1 MKRLKHFVLRV
12 VILCLIMAQVA
23 ASPAA
28 LALESDDAPAAEQ
41 PAMELFPVDDPVP
54 IILLYVPY
62 LYWDQI
68 NVESTPY
75 LYQLVAD
82 SASGNLISNN
92 AWVIDDLEKDPY
104 VTTYLQP
111 YSLKLAQYDA
121 TVGYLL
127 DTMDPRSLLIVAGSK
142 NFRNEWAPQTY
153 SPIIIHGQ
161 GYEGYLSSDTTDHPR
176 LVTTRDVSALVRHI
190 NYLPDS
196 PDYSVAT
203 ITSHAT
209 DDAADDRLATLI
221 RDRALCDDFRS
232 TKPAIN
238 IAFLVLTFFTFVI
251 SIFLIFLHFKLNR
264 KTLDFLIPL
273 VRILWLII
281 LSYPPATF
289 LMHLTLPSISDPLL
303 LMLDCAVW
311 AGAIVLIALLI
322 GRQTR
327 WIHSLTFLFALT
339 VLVVVIDQLLGG
351 LWTHVGYITYDIL
364 EGSRFDGL
372 GNEPAAMLYGAWFTL
387 SGLLV
392 NRFPTHRLIAPFKR
406 WIFLLVSFSLLLISC
421 LPMFGSSFGPI
432 VWALTGTFYI
442 WWLINERP
450 VTLRVVLLAI
460 GIPILLALGV
470 LYLDLLYNPLSHM
483 RWIIPSAKQGLAV
496 LLHDMV
502 FEAWQV
508 SLNTTLSYA
517 PWPALVFI
525 AVVVALMAFLRLAA
539 PGPYEQFWQRNVGFR
554 AAFTT
559 GLIIVAITLFIE
571 DSGILTPSVYLIY
584 MMSCFVWLICDLH
597 SWRLRE
603 ELRGS
608 VDLSL
613 SDLQRNDRRN
623 GHPSIANSVD
633 PMESLDTV
641 LLEDVKPITMPTDLT
656 DVVPLI
662 EETNFPVEDNS
673 DGDPQPS
680 VGRST
685 ATFATV
691 TLLSRAT
698 GFLRTMAFAF
708 ALGNTLF
715 SSAYYISNNLPNM
728 LYELV
733 AGGVLTTAFL
743 PLYLAQREKRGKQG
757 AADYASNL
765 LGIALITLGAV
776 SLLATIFAPQV
787 IWTQTFMTQDQT
799 EQIEIAVFFFRFF
812 AIQAVFYGVG
822 AILSGLLNAH
832 RIFFWSALAPVFNNI
847 VVIITFLGFPFIS
860 SVNLLAGMIW
870 LAVGTTLGVVA
881 MLVIQIPAFLKLN
894 IPLRFKVNLK
904 DPALRETV
912 RIALPATIFIIMNLL
927 VVAFMNSFSLAVA
940 DNGPSTLSFAW
951 LWYQLPYG
959 VIGVALSTTLFTEM
973 SAASA
978 AEDWQGFKTN
988 VSRGLRTTIFLITPM
1003 ALLLF
1008 ALSHQ
1013 LAGLYHAG
1021 QFNYQDVMNVAQVL
1035 SVWCFA
1041 LPFYS
1046 GYMYLYRAFSS
1057 LRDLKLFIKIDAVG
1071 RVFQALLYGFFT
1083 TGFGLWDGIGLI
1095 GIPVADII
1103 TYCLLFL
1110 VMNRVLQGQI
1120 GSFGLEAIF
1129 KDGAKIFAASAV
1141 AAIFPTVFARSG
1153 FNDNIAVSLI
1163 VIIVCGSAGLGIYYL
1178 ICRML
1183 KIPEVRV
1190 LNDLLSRIGR
1200 RLHRSNGGR

>member
-1 MKRLKHFVLRV
+1 MLRV
-12 VILCLIMAQVA
+12 AILCLILLQVV
-23 ASPAA
+23 ASPVAF
-28 LALESDDAPAAEQ
+28 ALESEDNQPSDRSIGELVPIEEPA
-41 PAMELFPVDDPVP
+41 P

-62 LYWDQI
+62 MDWSQI
-68 NVESTPY
+68 DVESAPFI
-75 LYQLVAD
+75 YQLMED
-82 SASGNLISNN
+82 SACGNLISNN
-92 AWVIDDLEKDPY
+92 AWVIDTLEKDPY

-111 YSLKLAQYDA
+111 YNLRLSQYDA

-127 DTMDPRSLLIVAGSK
+127 ETMDPNSLLIIAGSK
-142 NFRNEWAPQTY
+142 NFRNEWAPQSY
-153 SPIIIHGQ
+153 SPIIISGHGFD
-161 GYEGYLSSDTTDHPR
+161 GYLSSTTTDHSR
-176 LVTTRDVSALVRHI
+176 LLTTRDVSALVRNI

-196 PDYSVAT
+196 PGYSAIT

-209 DDAADDRLATLI
+209 ADDVAQKLSTLI
-221 RDRALCDDFRS
+221 RDRELCDDFRS

-238 IAFLVLTFFTFVI
+238 IAFLFLTFVTFII
-251 SIFLIFLHFKLNR
+251 SFFLIFLHFRLSR
-264 KTLDFLIPL
+264 KSLDFLIPL

-289 LMHLTLPSISDPLL
+289 LMHLTLPSVSHPLL
-303 LMLDCAVW
+303 LMLDCAIW
-311 AGAIVLIALLI
+311 AVAIVLTALLI

-327 WIHSLTFLFALT
+327 WVHSLIFLFGLT
-339 VLVVVIDQLLGG
+339 ILVVVIDQLLGG
-351 LWTHVGYITYDIL
+351 PWSHVGYITYDIL

-372 GNEPAAMLYGAWFTL
+372 GNESAAMLFGAWFTL
-387 SGLLV
+387 SGLLI
-392 NRFPTHRLIAPFKR
+392 NRFPQHRLISAFKR
-406 WIFLLVSFSLLLISC
+406 WIFLVISLALLFVSC
-421 LPMFGSSFGPI
+421 APMFGSSFGPL

-450 VTLRVVLLAI
+450 VNCRVIILAI

-483 RWIIPSAKQGLAV
+483 RWVIPSAKQGIAV
-496 LLHDMV
+496 LVHDMLL
-502 FEAWQV
+502 EAWQV
-508 SLNTTLSYA
+508 SLNTTLSYV
-517 PWPALVFI
+517 PWPALIFVV
-525 AVVVALMAFLRLAA
+525 AVVILMAVLRIAA
-539 PGPYEQFWQRNVGFR
+539 PGPYREFWQRNVGFR
-554 AAFTT
+554 AAFST
-559 GLIIVAITLFIE
+559 GLIVVGITLLIE
-571 DSGILTPSVYLIY
+571 DSGALTPSVYLIY
-584 MMSCFVWLICDLH
+584 LMSCFVWLICDLH

-603 ELRGS
+603 ARRGNS
-608 VDLSL
+608 ELSL
-613 SDLQRNDRRN
+613 SELQRSDSL
-623 GHPSIANSVD
+623 PAPLVEDDVD
-633 PMESLDTV
+633 PIREESVLTV
-641 LLEDVKPITMPTDLT
+641 DDQPEGST
-656 DVVPLI
+656 
-662 EETNFPVEDNS
+662 
-673 DGDPQPS
+673 QPS

-691 TLLSRAT
+691 TLLSRIT

-715 SSAYYISNNLPNM
+715 SSAYYVSNNLPNM

-743 PLYLAQREKRGKQG
+743 PLYLAQREKHGREG
-757 AADYASNL
+757 ATEYASNL
-765 LGIALITLGAV
+765 LGIAIITLGLV

-847 VVIITFLGFPFIS
+847 VVIITFLGFPIIS
-860 SVNLLAGMIW
+860 GIDLLAGMIW
-870 LAVGTTLGVVA
+870 LATGTTLGVVA
-881 MLVIQIPAFLKLN
+881 MLVIQIPAFLKLK
-894 IPLRFKVNLK
+894 IPLHFRVDLR
-904 DPALRETV
+904 DPALRETA

-978 AEDWQGFKTN
+978 AGDWQSFKVN
-988 VSRGLRTTIFLITPM
+988 VSRGLRTTIFLITPL

-1021 QFNYQDVMNVAQVL
+1021 QFNYQDVIDVASVL
-1035 SVWCFA
+1035 GVWCFA
-1041 LPFYS
+1041 LPFYA

-1057 LRDLKLFIKIDAVG
+1057 LRDLSLFIRIDAVG

-1103 TYCLLFL
+1103 IYSLLFM

-1120 GSFGLEAIF
+1120 GSFGLEIILR
-1129 KDGAKIFAASAV
+1129 DGAKILAASALAV
-1141 AAIFPTVFARSG
+1141 VFPTIIARSG
-1153 FNDNIAVSLI
+1153 FNDSIVVSLI
-1163 VIIVCGSAGLGIYYL
+1163 VIVFCGSIGLGLYYL
-1178 ICRML
+1178 TCRMF
-1183 KIPEVRV
+1183 KIPEVKV
-1190 LNDLLSRIGR
+1190 VNDLIVKIAR
-1200 RLHRSNGGR
+1200 RLRRSAKGR